1 MEYPTHIAEIPVYET
16 YLDVF
21 GHVNHAKYLELY
33 EQARWDWMAS
43 YNLSLKDIH
52 RLQVGPV
59 ILNVNLDYRR
69 EVLARQ
75 TLRIHTRVADYQKKI
90 FTLAQEMRLPNG
102 ELAST
107 LQITGGMMDLNARKL
122 VMPPEIWLQAFG
134 MNEKPVALE

>member
-1 MEYPTHIAEIPVYET
+1 MEQLTHIAEIPVYET

-43 YNLSLKDIH
+43 YNLSLADIH

-75 TLRIHTRVADYQKKI
+75 TLCIHTRVADYQKKI
-90 FTLAQEMRLPNG
+90 FTLAQEMRLPTG
-102 ELAST
+102 EVAST
-107 LQITGGMMDLNARKL
+107 LKITGGMMDLNARKL
-122 VMPPEIWLQAFG
+122 VMPPEIWLHAFG
-134 MNEKPVALE
+134 MKATLEEA

>member
-1 MEYPTHIAEIPVYET
+1 MSSAVHVAQIPVYET
-16 YLDVF
+16 YLDAF

-33 EQARWDWMAS
+33 EQARWDWMAD
-43 YNLSLKDIH
+43 YHLSLADIH

-75 TLRIHTRVADYQKKI
+75 TLSIHTRVVNYQKKI
-90 FTLAQEMRLPNG
+90 FTLGQEMYLPEG

-107 LQITGGMMDLNARKL
+107 LQITGGMMDLRERKL
-122 VMPPEIWLQAFG
+122 VMPPDIWLAAFG
-134 MNEKPVALE
+134 MAT

>member
-1 MEYPTHIAEIPVYET
+1 MQHPTHIAEIPVYET
-16 YLDVF
+16 YLDAF

-43 YNLSLKDIH
+43 YQLSLKDIH

-75 TLRIHTRVADYQKKI
+75 TLRIYTRVADYQKKI
-90 FTLAQEMRLPNG
+90 FTLSQEMRLPND
-102 ELAST
+102 EVAST
-107 LQITGGMMDLNARKL
+107 LKITGGMMDLKARKL
-122 VMPPEIWLQAFG
+122 VMPPEIWLNAFG
-134 MNEKPVALE
+134 LMEKAEMP

>member
-1 MEYPTHIAEIPVYET
+1 MEHPVHIAEIQIYET

-52 RLQVGPV
+52 HLQVGPV

-75 TLRIHTRVADYQKKI
+75 TIRIYTRVADYQKKI
-90 FTLAQEMRLPNG
+90 FTLAQEMRLPND
-102 ELAST
+102 EVAST
-107 LQITGGMMDLNARKL
+107 LKITGGMMDLKARKL
-122 VMPPEIWLQAFG
+122 VMPPDIWLHAFD
-134 MNEKPVALE
+134 MLKKADLN

>member
-1 MEYPTHIAEIPVYET
+1 MEHSVHVAEIPVYET

-75 TLRIHTRVADYQKKI
+75 TLRIYTRVADYQKKI
-90 FTLAQEMRLPNG
+90 FTLVQEMRLPND
-102 ELAST
+102 EVAST
-107 LQITGGMMDLNARKL
+107 LKITGGMMDLKARKL
-122 VMPPEIWLQAFG
+122 VMPPDIWLQAFD
-134 MNEKPVALE
+134 MAEQLS